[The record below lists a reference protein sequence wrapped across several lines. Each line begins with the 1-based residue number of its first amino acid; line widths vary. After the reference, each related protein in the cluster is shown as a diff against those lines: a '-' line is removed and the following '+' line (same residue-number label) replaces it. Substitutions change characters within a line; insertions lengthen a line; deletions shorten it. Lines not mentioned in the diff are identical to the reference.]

1 MERKHHLS
9 QGKAAEVSFSSINT
23 VMLLP
28 CTTRFPRALSEQSL
42 PSSSSSV
49 TSSCSHLCL
58 QILPLDLCN
67 LSDQQPLF
75 QLLLLLLL
83 LLCFPSSR
91 FCNAPLPQFFLQ
103 PLLLVVSL
111 PAVAR
116 ASSHEGAL

>member
-1 MERKHHLS
+1 
-9 QGKAAEVSFSSINT
+9 
-23 VMLLP
+23 
-28 CTTRFPRALSEQSL
+28 
-42 PSSSSSV
+42 
-49 TSSCSHLCL
+49 
-58 QILPLDLCN
+58 LCN
-67 LSDQQPLF
+67 LGDQQPLF
-75 QLLLLLLL
+75 QLLLLQL